1 MEFFSRD
8 AGQARRN
15 ALQNALAGL
24 TDYIPPE
31 LRPWLGVAN
40 ELNPVTSLERAGTN
54 ALAVADPNV
63 QGWDKVAAVG
73 DTVSNMANA
82 LAPVVMGSGG
92 AVPAANAVE
101 EALMGWSA
109 SSPMAYA
116 ARDFVTDEFGGV
128 GFGDEVA
135 SRGAQIMDMLRS
147 GRGADVTDDMLD
159 MGDPTLNARL
169 NEWLFNNY
177 DLPMD
182 AASRAARARGMGFD
196 GDLYHG
202 TGADFP
208 AFYDVRRG
216 NFFTDKPEIADI
228 YASGS
233 TGGSASIRGQAS
245 NAGANYIPVKLRG
258 PDLTVT
264 DKGPDG
270 SHGWLTDNIAASVPG
285 VEKFPLGTYPRRL
298 NDAARNQGYGA
309 IRIDDMLDLGGEQ
322 TQWMSID
329 PSGIRSRFAR
339 FDPRL
344 SHLRNLSAVGAGL
357 AIYEE
362 QQREEAA
369 REYLRSIGA
378 L

>member
-1 MEFFSRD
+1 M
-8 AGQARRN
+8 N
-15 ALQNALAGL
+15 ALEY
-24 TDYIPPE
+24 YIPPE
-31 LRPWLGVAN
+31 LRAWLGLAN
-40 ELNPVTSLERAGTN
+40 ELNPVTSMERAGEG
-54 ALAVADPNV
+54 AVRIADPNV
-63 QGWDKVAAVG
+63 QGWDKVRAIG
-73 DTVSNMANA
+73 DTASNMAGV
-82 LAPVVMGSGG
+82 LAPVVAGSRG
-92 AVPAANAVE
+92 AVPAVNAME
-101 EALMGWSA
+101 EAVMGWSQA
-109 SSPMAYA
+109 AGVPDFMA
-116 ARDFVTDEFGGV
+116 DEFGGV

-147 GRGADVTDDMLD
+147 GRGADVTDEMLD
-159 MGDPTLNARL
+159 MGDPVANARL

-182 AASRAARARGMGFD
+182 AASRAARAKEMGFD

-208 AFYDVRRG
+208 AFYDARRG

-228 YASGS
+228 YALGS
-233 TGGSASIRGQAS
+233 TGGSASVRGQAS

-344 SHLRNLSAVGAGL
+344 SHLRNLSAGVGGAVFMSDMFQEEEEPKNALSNFLAERGL
-357 AIYEE
+357 
-362 QQREEAA
+362 
-369 REYLRSIGA
+369 
-378 L
+378 

>member
-1 MEFFSRD
+1 MGLMDFFTPE
-8 AGQARRN
+8 AGQKRRN
-15 ALQNALAGL
+15 WLEAQLGGMWE
-24 TDYIPPE
+24 YVPPE
-31 LRPWLGVAN
+31 LRPWMGVAN
-40 ELNPVTSLERAGTN
+40 EMNPVVSMERAGGS
-54 ALAVADPNV
+54 ARAVADPNV
-63 QGWDKVAAVG
+63 KGWDKVAAVG
-73 DTVSNMANA
+73 DTASNMANA
-82 LAPVVMGSGG
+82 LAPVVMGSSG

-116 ARDFVTDEFGGV
+116 ARDFVTDEFGGA

-147 GRGADVTDDMLD
+147 GRGADVTDEMLD
-159 MGDPTLNARL
+159 MGDPVANARL

-182 AASRAARARGMGFD
+182 AASRAARAGEMGFG

-208 AFYDVRRG
+208 AFYDARRG

-233 TGGSASIRGQAS
+233 TGGSASVRGQAA

-298 NDAARNQGYGA
+298 NEAARGQGYGA

-344 SHLRNLSAVGAGL
+344 SHLRNLSAGIAGL
-357 AIYEE
+357 GLMQYGQPQE
-362 QQREEAA
+362 
-369 REYLRSIGA
+369 
-378 L
+378 